1 MLPTTF
7 AACRLR
13 GAARFDRDLT
23 SGRAGTRSLRFLG
36 RPVRFLGL
44 PLALALP
51 PATVS
56 IPSVSSPP
64 FFLFLQWREVHHE
77 MRREEDGGAG
87 VWAR

>member
-7 AACRLR
+7 AACRFR

-44 PLALALP
+44 PLPSGVAACNCIY
-51 PATVS
+51 PARLFS
-56 IPSVSSPP
+56 PFPFSS
-64 FFLFLQWREVHHE
+64 
-77 MRREEDGGAG
+77 MA
-87 VWAR
+87 

>member
-23 SGRAGTRSLRFLG
+23 SGRAGTRSLRFL
-36 RPVRFLGL
+36 P
-44 PLALALP
+44 LALP

-64 FFLFLQWREVHHE
+64 FFLFLQWREANHE